1 MPDSLD
7 GLPPERA
14 ARLAHLTARCAPL
27 LARGEGVEHVQR
39 LLRQLGAGVMDSIAV
54 TRELLGVGL
63 AEAQE
68 IVLSS
73 ASRTAGPRAE
83 GRPAEGRTPLDA
95 DVTERAAEIADAFL
109 RLPLSRG
116 ATRIL
121 AVDGAGGSGKTTL
134 AAVVAGLLDGAAT
147 VHGDDFYRPMPEQE
161 REHFDAE
168 QGYHRYFDW
177 ERLRDQVLVPLRADR
192 AARYQLYD
200 WSTGRL
206 GAWCEVAAGGVVVVE
221 GVYSARPELA
231 PYYDLSVY
239 VDTPRDVC
247 LRRVRARGENPE
259 EWILRW
265 RAAEDHYLR
274 TTWPQT
280 RAGVLVRGY

>member
-1 MPDSLD
+1 MPESPY

-14 ARLAHLTARCAPL
+14 ALVARLVDLCRPL
-27 LARGEGVEHVQR
+27 LERGEGMEHVQK
-39 LLRQLGAGVMDSIAV
+39 LLRELGTELMDSIIV
-54 TRELLGVGL
+54 TRELLRAGL
-63 AEAQE
+63 GEAKE

-73 ASRTAGPRAE
+73 AARTHGLPEDRQPVDLAERAGDIAE
-83 GRPAEGRTPLDA
+83 GL
-95 DVTERAAEIADAFL
+95 L
-109 RLPLSRG
+109 RLPPTGR
-116 ATRIL
+116 ATRLL

-134 AAVVAGLLDGAAT
+134 ATAVAARLDGAVV
-147 VHGDDFYRPMPEQE
+147 VHVADFYRPMPERE
-161 REHFDAE
+161 REQLDAE
-168 QGYHRYFDW
+168 RGYQRYFDW
-177 ERLRDQVLVPLRADR
+177 ERLRDQVLIPLRADR

-206 GAWCEVAAGGVVVVE
+206 GAWREVAADGVVIVE

-231 PYYDLSVY
+231 PYYDLTAY

-247 LRRVRARGENPE
+247 LRRVRARGENSE
-259 EWILRW
+259 EWIVRR

-280 RAGVLVRGY
+280 RAGLLVRGY

>member
-1 MPDSLD
+1 MPDSRY

-14 ARLAHLTARCAPL
+14 ALMARLVDRCTPL
-27 LARGEGVEHVQR
+27 LERGEGMEQVQQ
-39 LLRQLGAGVMDSIAV
+39 LLRELGTGVMDSIIV
-54 TRELLGVGL
+54 TRNLLGAGL
-63 AEAQE
+63 AEAKE

-73 ASRTAGPRAE
+73 AAWTTGPPQDRQPVDLAERAGDVAE
-83 GRPAEGRTPLDA
+83 GL
-95 DVTERAAEIADAFL
+95 L
-109 RLPLSRG
+109 RLPPTRR
-116 ATRIL
+116 ATRLL

-134 AAVVAGLLDGAAT
+134 ATAVATLLGGAVV
-147 VHGDDFYRPMPEQE
+147 VHVDDFYRPMPEHE
-161 REHFDAE
+161 REQLDAE

-177 ERLRDQVLVPLRADR
+177 ERLRDQVLIPLRAGR
-192 AARYQLYD
+192 AVRYQLYD

-206 GAWCEVAAGGVVVVE
+206 GAWREVARGSVVIVE

-231 PYYDLSVY
+231 PYYDLTAY

-247 LRRVRARGENPE
+247 LRRVRARGENSE

-280 RAGVLVRGY
+280 RAGLLVRGY

>member
-1 MPDSLD
+1 MSESRY

-14 ARLAHLTARCAPL
+14 ALIARLVDRCTPL
-27 LARGEGVEHVQR
+27 LERGEGMERVQV
-39 LLRQLGAGVMDSIAV
+39 LLRELGAGVMDAIIV
-54 TRELLGVGL
+54 TRELRGGGL
-63 AEAQE
+63 AEAKE

-73 ASRTAGPRAE
+73 TAWTTGPTE
-83 GRPAEGRTPLDA
+83 GPQPVDLA
-95 DVTERAAEIADAFL
+95 ERAGDVAEALL
-109 RLPLSRG
+109 RLPPTPR
-116 ATRIL
+116 ATKLL

-134 AAVVAGLLDGAAT
+134 ATATAARLGDAVV
-147 VHGDDFYRPMPEQE
+147 VHVDDFYRPMAE
-161 REHFDAE
+161 REREQLDAE

-177 ERLRDQVLVPLRADR
+177 ERLRDQVLIPLRDDR

-206 GAWCEVAAGGVVVVE
+206 GAWGEIGEGGVVIVE

-231 PYYDLSVY
+231 PYYDLTAY

-247 LRRVRARGENPE
+247 LRRVRARGENSE

-280 RAGVLVRGY
+280 RAGLLVRGY